1 MNIALSFLLIPFI
14 GIIGASIA
22 TLIGFLITWL
32 LRMKQTRFFHQMQA
46 KTLFW
51 CSLAIL
57 FIQSIY
63 VSLSDVPNIV
73 IQLGFALMLITCQLL
88 LAKKMMRAKNARRLA
103 K

>member
-1 MNIALSFLLIPFI
+1 M
-14 GIIGASIA
+14 
-22 TLIGFLITWL
+22 
-32 LRMKQTRFFHQMQA
+32 
-46 KTLFW
+46 
-51 CSLAIL
+51 